1 MYHAALFV
9 ANPKYRKAALLSC
22 PEDRPLVIQFA
33 ANTARDF
40 VAAAR
45 LAEPFVDAVDLNLGC
60 PQRDARLGHFGSY
73 LLGREDWPVV
83 AEMVR
88 EASRVLAI
96 PICICLSGGAA
107 NDGNGGNDDGPL
119 RSDCWGGSENRGMLI
134 SG

>member
-1 MYHAALFV
+1 MPTQSIVKRHFYLASKIVHSSYSS
-9 ANPKYRKAALLSC
+9 P
-22 PEDRPLVIQFA
+22 QT
-33 ANTARDF
+33 NTARDF